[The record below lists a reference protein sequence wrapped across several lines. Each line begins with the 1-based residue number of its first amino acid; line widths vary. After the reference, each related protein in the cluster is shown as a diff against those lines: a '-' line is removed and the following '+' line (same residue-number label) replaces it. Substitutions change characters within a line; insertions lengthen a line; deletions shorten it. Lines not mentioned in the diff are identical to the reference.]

1 MKLGPVT
8 KIDKKNKTT
17 SRKYDDDAMWENCDV
32 TVVVWHNSHTIA
44 LSKGTIWPKNANFLQ
59 KMLTLTKL
67 RGTW

>member
-32 TVVVWHNSHTIA
+32 TVVV
-44 LSKGTIWPKNANFLQ
+44 
-59 KMLTLTKL
+59 
-67 RGTW
+67 